1 MRWTLLEK
9 LLSQLLGF
17 GQGVILARLLSPHD
31 FGLAAMLG
39 LFLAVATTLADSGL
53 GSAYVVLGASPR
65 AARRILLWNVA
76 LASFLYLLL
85 ALASPFIAAFYAEP
99 ILRPLVLVMGL
110 TMIFSS
116 CSVLGAA
123 RLQRARRFA
132 ALSLVNTLT
141 TLGGFLTALTL
152 ALLGFGVWTLAWTGV
167 AASLLRLFLLSCI
180 PRSTPT
186 PTTTSLSPSPT
197 FRSLLSYGLKTTL
210 SALIHTLYLNSYQ
223 LILGKLANPSVVGLF
238 SRAQRWAAL
247 PVDIV
252 NDSVSRVSLPNRLS
266 SLPTPPPTS
275 SRALLVGNS
284 LCALCAP
291 MWLKSRPPT
300 PPACT

>member
-65 AARRILLWNVA
+65 PARRILLWNVA

-167 AASLLRLFLLSCI
+167 AASSSALSCCLVFLALHLHLQLHL
-180 PRSTPT
+180 
-186 PTTTSLSPSPT
+186 SLPLPPSALSSPT
-197 FRSLLSYGLKTTL
+197 
-210 SALIHTLYLNSYQ
+210 A
-223 LILGKLANPSVVGLF
+223 
-238 SRAQRWAAL
+238 
-247 PVDIV
+247 
-252 NDSVSRVSLPNRLS
+252 
-266 SLPTPPPTS
+266 
-275 SRALLVGNS
+275 
-284 LCALCAP
+284 
-291 MWLKSRPPT
+291 
-300 PPACT
+300 